1 MGSSATQITGRG
13 SDDKARPIQIGTHG
27 DQFPEPKDYLDSSDT
42 TYTATTGEFI
52 KYVYGHSASGTTCT
66 IDIEGVGAVT
76 GINVIGLYPTKA
88 NSVTWTSGGDI
99 TVY

>member
-1 MGSSATQITGRG
+1 MGSSTSLIAAKSTDGKT
-13 SDDKARPIQIGTHG
+13 RPIQIGNHG

-42 TYTATTGEFI
+42 SYTAPTGEFI
-52 KYVYGHSASGTTCT
+52 KYAYGHSASGSVCT
-66 IDIEGVGAVT
+66 IDIEGVGSVAGVS
-76 GINVIGLYPTKA
+76 IIGLYPTRA